1 MGEVIEF
8 RRRRSSGFI
17 IPDVD
22 RTAAGFPDPLSTAS
36 AIGVIYFAI
45 WTAFA
50 AATVAAWLAKH

>member
-8 RRRRSSGFI
+8 RRRRLSGFI
-17 IPDVD
+17 ISDVD
-22 RTAAGFPDPLSTAS
+22 RTAASFPDPLSTVN

-50 AATVAAWLAKH
+50 TATVAAWLAKH